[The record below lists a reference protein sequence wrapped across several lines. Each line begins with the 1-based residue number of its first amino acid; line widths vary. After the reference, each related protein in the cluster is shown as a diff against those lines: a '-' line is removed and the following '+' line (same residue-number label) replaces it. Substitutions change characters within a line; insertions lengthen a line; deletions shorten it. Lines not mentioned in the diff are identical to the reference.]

1 MLSKPVECQGCP
13 LYGSGNGFVP
23 DELISNAEVD
33 VWLQN
38 PGQMEELKGVPAIG
52 ATGDTLNDT
61 LLPAAGLTRGVDV
74 SVRNVLRCRYNGGNK
89 LPTGQILTKAIAH
102 CRVHDIQTTARV
114 SVACGAL
121 AWRMW
126 GGPGSITDWR
136 GFPHPSKPVLAT
148 LHPADLFRNPKMKL
162 PVLQDFAKIR
172 KCLDGTWPEPVP
184 YFATVKSRN
193 DLPKLR
199 EWTGRALLDAPY
211 VVIDTEFTRDSKY
224 LLVIGL
230 GYPDNEGCQIWMK
243 DLDAV
248 ARSEVKTWLMALVD
262 TVPVVFQNAMA
273 DMPVLKRN
281 LGIQYHDYLRVDD
294 TMLAH
299 AVLWSEWPHDLGYLA
314 SLYGKYPKMKH
325 LSTSDPELYNWGDVL
340 DTISVWEG
348 LRKEL
353 SRDPLSED
361 IYRNQS
367 LPLIPI
373 VLKRADRGI
382 KVDTEMV
389 DDLVMKYEDIR
400 HEAELLA
407 KAGSGYPINLGSDTQ
422 MKSYLYDFMAYPVQK
437 DSSHKVSTGADA
449 IANLRKYIGPLPDTD
464 EEAQN
469 GLTLVDALRRIDNGA
484 NPVLE
489 ARVLYSGAQ
498 QILSHFLAPLVG
510 KDRTYPSIKIHAQ
523 ASGRWSVTEPPLQ
536 QFPGDL
542 LDVLIPNEGE
552 VWIGW
557 DWDQIELRILAALAN
572 DEPYLEAFTHG
583 YDVHTLN
590 MSELFGYPYPLDKV
604 NPHDSK
610 VDKDW
615 RNEIGWVGKED
626 IRRVFAKR
634 FVYRL
639 NYGGDASKAGDI
651 PGARQLNLDS
661 PKLVAASKRYLS
673 AHPAMAIWRLQ
684 VELDAKKTRVSRTF
698 MGRRRRLLGEGQGI
712 VREAFNHPMQGAV
725 ADILNT
731 CTVQIADR
739 VPYATLVYTVHD
751 SAWWA
756 VPTNKVT
763 GARKEIN
770 EIICQPWTVGG
781 VAIRIP
787 VKWKQDRNRLAT

>member
-199 EWTGRALLDAPY
+199 EWTSRALLDAPY

-325 LSTSDPELYNWGDVL
+325 LGVRGETSRVW
-340 DTISVWEG
+340 ISRYLQTLLSGISEG
-348 LRKEL
+348 E
-353 SRDPLSED
+353 
-361 IYRNQS
+361 
-367 LPLIPI
+367 
-373 VLKRADRGI
+373 RAFG
-382 KVDTEMV
+382 VC
-389 DDLVMKYEDIR
+389 
-400 HEAELLA
+400 
-407 KAGSGYPINLGSDTQ
+407 
-422 MKSYLYDFMAYPVQK
+422 QK
-437 DSSHKVSTGADA
+437 STGAET
-449 IANLRKYIGPLPDTD
+449 LSR
-464 EEAQN
+464 EELSVAQ
-469 GLTLVDALRRIDNGA
+469 
-484 NPVLE
+484 E
-489 ARVLYSGAQ
+489 ARKD
-498 QILSHFLAPLVG
+498 QIGIRDAVENAKRPVRDLPEARLTPATFVG
-510 KDRTYPSIKIHAQ
+510 SLPQNSKDART
-523 ASGRWSVTEPPLQ
+523 T
-536 QFPGDL
+536 L
-542 LDVLIPNEGE
+542 LDVQCRNRDVTRESNGSGVLHRSVE
-552 VWIGW
+552 
-557 DWDQIELRILAALAN
+557 ELDNLAACMYN
-572 DEPYLEAFTHG
+572 
-583 YDVHTLN
+583 
-590 MSELFGYPYPLDKV
+590 
-604 NPHDSK
+604 
-610 VDKDW
+610 
-615 RNEIGWVGKED
+615 
-626 IRRVFAKR
+626 
-634 FVYRL
+634 
-639 NYGGDASKAGDI
+639 
-651 PGARQLNLDS
+651 
-661 PKLVAASKRYLS
+661 
-673 AHPAMAIWRLQ
+673 
-684 VELDAKKTRVSRTF
+684 
-698 MGRRRRLLGEGQGI
+698 
-712 VREAFNHPMQGAV
+712 
-725 ADILNT
+725 
-731 CTVQIADR
+731 
-739 VPYATLVYTVHD
+739 
-751 SAWWA
+751 
-756 VPTNKVT
+756 
-763 GARKEIN
+763 
-770 EIICQPWTVGG
+770 
-781 VAIRIP
+781 
-787 VKWKQDRNRLAT
+787 